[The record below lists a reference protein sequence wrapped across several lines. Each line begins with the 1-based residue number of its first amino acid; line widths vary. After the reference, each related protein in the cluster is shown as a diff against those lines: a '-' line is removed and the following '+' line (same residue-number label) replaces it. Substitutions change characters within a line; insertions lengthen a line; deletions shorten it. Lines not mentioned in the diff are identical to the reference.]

1 MDHPPEFDPFKY
13 TEIFDALPLPA
24 TLIDAKGII
33 VDVNQASLEVALRY
47 GLHINKEDR
56 IGHHITQFITIP
68 GERPRFEAFFDEL
81 LSTEGTRYIK
91 WKSIDIAEQNETYW
105 SFHARTLSDP
115 TGRVTGALILREDI
129 SEQVEQERK
138 KDVFSR
144 VRDGIWKMKSS
155 EDMEGV
161 LSTVR
166 EGLLELHVPLMYCSV
181 NIIDEGS
188 DPTTITAYSMDP
200 EGHWRRQPV
209 TSPGTEVLLQLWRN
223 EEPTYRTDLEQ
234 EDVYNERAYLRV
246 PVRALVDVPFSRG
259 TLSIS
264 STAPRAFSE
273 GDVEILQEMAQILS
287 EGFQRMADFLA
298 VEQRNRELEEKER
311 LLNAYHQ
318 IGQATLSSL
327 DLDQILDRL
336 AQSIVEAGIF
346 NSIMIALVDE
356 EKQQIEVVRNIIWRL
371 ENGVR
376 TIAISGGPVG
386 VRYDLS
392 DDNITPKVARTGQI
406 EVIEEYDERFD
417 SRFTTQESR
426 QGKVAYFIPIKRED
440 RVLAVLA
447 TGSALADKE
456 EMLRRIEVMQ
466 PLLDQAAIALS
477 HAQLY
482 AEVQREITE
491 RQQMEN
497 ALRESEA
504 RYRAVAETALAGIG
518 ISDPDENLTFVN
530 PAFAEMLGYDQQE
543 LLGMNL
549 SRLTDPEEAEKFRE
563 STRQRRRG
571 IRSNYETH
579 LFHRDGSRK
588 DLFVSSAPLMAA
600 DGVFQGTL
608 GVVIDVTERKRL
620 EEELHRNQ
628 NLQSLGL
635 LAGGIAHDFNNM
647 LTGITGNLALL
658 ERIVDASGEE
668 IELVQEAREAA
679 NRTRDLTHQLM
690 TFARGGAPVKETASA
705 EELIRE
711 TTKLSLRGSKTGPA
725 YRFPDDLWSVDID
738 RGQIGQVVQNL
749 VINADQAMPQGGTLE
764 IAAENLELIEES
776 RLPLGAGAYVKIS
789 FADQG
794 IGIPQKVL
802 PNIFDPYFTTKPAGH
817 GLGLA
822 ISHSI
827 ITRHGG
833 HISVHSEQG
842 VGTTFSILLPA
853 SEKQRTTEGMP
864 AEKPSAPTGGR
875 ILLMDDDEIIHQV
888 VGRMLKT
895 LGYDVEIAIHGDE
908 ALQAYRA
915 ALEIEK
921 PYDVV
926 IMDLT
931 IPGGM
936 GGEEAVEKLHAIDP
950 GARVIVSSGYSNDPV
965 MANYADY
972 GFCGMLRKPAGLDDL
987 LDAVQNALTD
997 R

>member
-1 MDHPPEFDPFKY
+1 MGWSGPKTSFETCDLVI
-13 TEIFDALPLPA
+13 TEIMGNPSSP
-24 TLIDAKGII
+24 
-33 VDVNQASLEVALRY
+33 V
-47 GLHINKEDR
+47 
-56 IGHHITQFITIP
+56 
-68 GERPRFEAFFDEL
+68 
-81 LSTEGTRYIK
+81 
-91 WKSIDIAEQNETYW
+91 
-105 SFHARTLSDP
+105 
-115 TGRVTGALILREDI
+115 TGRR
-129 SEQVEQERK
+129 
-138 KDVFSR
+138 
-144 VRDGIWKMKSS
+144 W
-155 EDMEGV
+155 
-161 LSTVR
+161 
-166 EGLLELHVPLMYCSV
+166 
-181 NIIDEGS
+181 
-188 DPTTITAYSMDP
+188 
-200 EGHWRRQPV
+200 
-209 TSPGTEVLLQLWRN
+209 
-223 EEPTYRTDLEQ
+223 
-234 EDVYNERAYLRV
+234 
-246 PVRALVDVPFSRG
+246 
-259 TLSIS
+259 
-264 STAPRAFSE
+264 
-273 GDVEILQEMAQILS
+273 VEIY
-287 EGFQRMADFLA
+287 
-298 VEQRNRELEEKER
+298 N
-311 LLNAYHQ
+311 
-318 IGQATLSSL
+318 
-327 DLDQILDRL
+327 
-336 AQSIVEAGIF
+336 
-346 NSIMIALVDE
+346 
-356 EKQQIEVVRNIIWRL
+356 
-371 ENGVR
+371 
-376 TIAISGGPVG
+376 
-386 VRYDLS
+386 
-392 DDNITPKVARTGQI
+392 
-406 EVIEEYDERFD
+406 
-417 SRFTTQESR
+417 
-426 QGKVAYFIPIKRED
+426 
-440 RVLAVLA
+440 
-447 TGSALADKE
+447 
-456 EMLRRIEVMQ
+456 
-466 PLLDQAAIALS
+466 
-477 HAQLY
+477 
-482 AEVQREITE
+482 
-491 RQQMEN
+491 
-497 ALRESEA
+497 
-504 RYRAVAETALAGIG
+504 
-518 ISDPDENLTFVN
+518 
-530 PAFAEMLGYDQQE
+530 
-543 LLGMNL
+543 
-549 SRLTDPEEAEKFRE
+549 
-563 STRQRRRG
+563 
-571 IRSNYETH
+571 
-579 LFHRDGSRK
+579 
-588 DLFVSSAPLMAA
+588 
-600 DGVFQGTL
+600 
-608 GVVIDVTERKRL
+608 
-620 EEELHRNQ
+620 
-628 NLQSLGL
+628 
-635 LAGGIAHDFNNM
+635 
-647 LTGITGNLALL
+647 
-658 ERIVDASGEE
+658 ASGEE